1 MARRDQESDVYASTI
16 LITPRHGAIVG
27 QAIPVLL
34 AEGGRYVLSV
44 ALIDRA
50 TGVTS
55 YLQRDVDC
63 SR

>member
-1 MARRDQESDVYASTI
+1 VI
-16 LITPRHGAIVG
+16 G
-27 QAIPVLL
+27 QAIPVVL
-34 AEGGRYVLSV
+34 AAGGRYVLSV